1 MRFHMSPEGMQATSN
16 NAECLRVDLE
26 GDVAVLVGAI
36 DRAGLA
42 CVGRPIAEA
51 LADLNAGVGRVTLS
65 ILSRLGQT
73 AEGAIKVAGI
83 HVAGD
88 RQMADNPHAV
98 QDSPRLGH
106 VGRGLREAGARAP

>member
-1 MRFHMSPEGMQATSN
+1 MRFDMSPEGMQATSN
-16 NAECLRVDLE
+16 NAECLRADLE

-42 CVGRPIAEA
+42 CGGGPIAEA
-51 LADLNAGVGRVTLS
+51 LADLNAGVGQVTLS
-65 ILSRLGQT
+65 LLSWLGQT

-88 RQMADNPHAV
+88 QQMADN
-98 QDSPRLGH
+98 
-106 VGRGLREAGARAP
+106 ARQAQFHSHFR